1 MTTDGPTRVLQIN
14 DVQQNKEKTFARTE
28 VPDWLETKRPW
39 LVTNEGRASKT
50 QETKSPNVR
59 LDEMQIV
66 LVLKGGVG
74 VSLVSRDPAEELV
87 YICLTN
93 IVIDYQSLPSAQ
105 LLDGSV
111 QSFQV
116 DSQVAESSMPIVLYV
131 SPSSKT
137 DDSRHLPAI
146 HFSISRTPPTTANP
160 NAEIFK
166 HLILTVKNIT
176 FNIEEEMIYK
186 LHKFLRLTD
195 MEDTEMV
202 EMEDNTGWEHQ
213 LSLMAASTQL
223 TRYYFGTL
231 KLSLSQVKLSVHKS
245 NKLNTELKEVKRKL
259 GLSLITFEDASV
271 ELDAFVRTH
280 PFETLPFLISIIA
293 KHAMDPLIA

>member
-1 MTTDGPTRVLQIN
+1 
-14 DVQQNKEKTFARTE
+14 
-28 VPDWLETKRPW
+28 
-39 LVTNEGRASKT
+39 
-50 QETKSPNVR
+50 
-59 LDEMQIV
+59 
-66 LVLKGGVG
+66 
-74 VSLVSRDPAEELV
+74 
-87 YICLTN
+87 
-93 IVIDYQSLPSAQ
+93 
-105 LLDGSV
+105 
-111 QSFQV
+111 
-116 DSQVAESSMPIVLYV
+116 MPIVLYV

-195 MEDTEMV
+195 MEDTEME

-280 PFETLPFLISIIA
+280 PFETLPFLTSIIA
-293 KHAMDPLIA
+293 KHYKDELVSQAVLILGSTDFLGNPIGFINDISEGVSGLVSDGNVGGLFKNVAHGAANSAAKVTGSLSAGL